1 MKEGDDC
8 KKIMISKDQYKK
20 LVDFVDAKFDKDQN
34 GNYNLIP
41 TNAVYG
47 NDDAFYDAQGKY
59 SFLNTCNTWAN
70 DALKAADQKAAFWT
84 PSDYGIFLHYK

>member
-1 MKEGDDC
+1 
-8 KKIMISKDQYKK
+8 MISKDQYKK

-34 GNYNLIP
+34 GNYNLVP